1 VISKIEEEP
10 WTLTETRTS
19 DQRTSVFIQQV
30 SQLDMDA
37 PTQAVFVTFKAIPIT
52 LSVVLSVLREDV
64 SGKDIGLTISS

>member
-1 VISKIEEEP
+1 MISKIEEEP

-19 DQRTSVFIQQV
+19 DQRTSVFIQQA

-52 LSVVLSVLREDV
+52 LSVVLPVLREDV